1 MSITVF
7 AEMTILLCLN
17 MFSINA
23 KIQPACKKK
32 KKMVGKCFPE
42 RLPDD
47 SKTFIEIAL
56 SCTIYEINAFWSFM
70 QKFKMATKNGEK
82 TVFGKKCHMTLSIL

>member
-7 AEMTILLCLN
+7 AEMTILLCLICFPLMLKFN
-17 MFSINA
+17 
-23 KIQPACKKK
+23 QPAKK

-47 SKTFIEIAL
+47 SKTFIKIAL